1 MFNDVLILREPA
13 VSVILLT
20 FILGVGG
27 LRVWCR
33 HPVWLQYY
41 RRGRWAVNEA
51 KRGYFGA
58 MRLAGVVV
66 THLSRGPRPFFL
78 VPLVL
83 SLIAIS
89 ITN

>member
-33 HPVWLQYY
+33 HPVRLHY
-41 RRGRWAVNEA
+41 RRGRRAVNEA